1 MKFDF
6 HVYNKIDTKI
16 CFASGEREV
25 S

>member
-1 MKFDF
+1 MNFDF
-6 HVYNKIDTKI
+6 HVYNQIDTKI